1 MKMTIIPID
10 TVVAIDGVSFSG
22 INMSSIN
29 PLIHAVQWHGST
41 GEIEWK
47 NESGNIVK
55 NESINSIDQFSNLI
69 NQFNTLK
76 LNKENEQIEI
86 NAQQTVIE
94 V

>member
-1 MKMTIIPID
+1 MRMTIIPSDSIV
-10 TVVAIDGVSFSG
+10 TIDGVSFFG

-29 PLIHAVQWHGST
+29 PLIHAVQWHGNS

-47 NESGNIVK
+47 NEFGNMVK

-76 LNKENEQIEI
+76 LNKDNEQIEI